1 VLVEGDGACPKSRPE
16 RGGPVLEE
24 SQVTFESKTAE
35 VSAPLLLV
43 PDLVE
48 EMIVERE
55 VFQVA
60 KFRTTCTDCV
70 PNL

>member
-1 VLVEGDGACPKSRPE
+1 M
-16 RGGPVLEE
+16 LEE
-24 SQVTFESKTAE
+24 SQITFESETTE
-35 VSAPLLLV
+35 VSTPLLLV

-48 EMIVERE
+48 EMIAERE

-70 PNL
+70 PNY

>member
-1 VLVEGDGACPKSRPE
+1 MLS
-16 RGGPVLEE
+16 EE
-24 SQVTFESKTAE
+24 SQITAFESETAE
-35 VSAPLLLV
+35 VSTPLLLV

-48 EMIVERE
+48 EMVAERE

-70 PNL
+70 PNF